1 MRTRLTSLVCAALS
15 ACLLSTVPAPAAA
28 ATTPDRICTP
38 APANATWTGRTSDDS
53 WARGIYP
60 AHDDIASNTVALTFD
75 DGPHRSRTPVALDLL
90 EARDFSATF
99 FLTGAAIRPSTYH
112 LVQRIVAEGH
122 VLGNHGWRHDPRMAR
137 RFDDPQQS
145 EAYMAS
151 EFELTQIRVD
161 LAMMATSKKDFSEM
175 SKEVFGPLARR
186 SNAETQLAAMPALR
200 VRHAAVLAEHGF
212 SEDNRPYRIEWARPP
227 GGNPY
232 LGHHN
237 ATQRNAFARALDQ
250 QGLALVMWNGGS
262 GDSNPQLT
270 KAERQDTAH
279 LQKTVRKVARRGGVY
294 VMHDRIDPASLRTVL
309 AAFVSR
315 ETEVVSLSHILD
327 EKLDAAGRCTP
338 VEGPAG
344 APTSSEPAVIAQLA
358 PLQGS

>member
-15 ACLLSTVPAPAAA
+15 ACLLSTAIAPNAVAS
-28 ATTPDRICTP
+28 TPQQVCTP
-38 APANATWTGRTSDDS
+38 EPANATWTGRTSDDS

-122 VLGNHGWRHDPRMAR
+122 VLGNHGWRHDTRMAR

-237 ATQRNAFARALDQ
+237 ATQRDAFARALDQ

-294 VMHDRIDPASLRTVL
+294 VMHDRIDPGSLRTVL

-315 ETEVVSLSHILD
+315 ETDVVSLSHIMD
-327 EKLDAAGRCTP
+327 EKLDAAGRCAP
-338 VEGPAG
+338 AEGPTRAQ
-344 APTSSEPAVIAQLA
+344 TSNEPAVIAQLA